1 LRLPRYYS
9 IGNLISNI
17 IEVKIESLGGLGDGI
32 ATHNGKPIFV
42 TKSVVGDVLKVR
54 IIHETS
60 ESNRGEI
67 IEVLK
72 AGEQRRDA
80 PCPHFSACGGC
91 SLQQMQET
99 YYQQFKEKIVVNSM
113 RQAGFEASEP
123 NITFLPAASRRRAEF
138 KLLKE
143 HGKWSLAYLGN
154 RSHTKVA
161 ITTCLILE
169 PELQKILPILQELIG
184 ELPFVRDI
192 ESVSLTAAD
201 SGVEV
206 ILELNRTAKLPTQT
220 GIFENELKHIADAL
234 KLTRIS
240 ITDSR
245 AVPLATV
252 ENGYLTMRLSAIDM
266 HLPHDA
272 FLQATREGQRLLTEF
287 ALAGTTGKKR
297 ILDLFCGI
305 GTYSIAMADKATV
318 HAADDHLIMVSNLKH
333 AARTN
338 NMRLTTEKRNLFVK
352 PFTAEELKGFDAVVI
367 NPPRSGAK
375 TQCEQIVLSS
385 IKNVVMISC
394 NPATF
399 ARDAK
404 ILKNAGFTLKDT
416 LAIDQFVW
424 SPHLEIVT
432 NFIR

>member
-1 LRLPRYYS
+1 M
-9 IGNLISNI
+9 IVDINKDTHKNFIFD
-17 IEVKIESLGGLGDGI
+17 VKIESLGGLGDGI
-32 ATHNGKPIFV
+32 GSYQGKPVFV
-42 TKSVVGDVLKVR
+42 PKSVVGDVLKVR
-54 IIHETS
+54 SIHQTNELI
-60 ESNRGEI
+60 RGEI
-67 IEVLK
+67 IEIMESGRSRI
-72 AGEQRRDA
+72 AA
-80 PCPHFSACGGC
+80 PCPHFSVCGGC
-91 SLQQMQET
+91 TLQQMQESD
-99 YYQQFKEKIVVNSM
+99 YRNFKTKIVENSL
-113 RQAGFEASEP
+113 RQAGLETP
-123 NITFLPAASRRRAEF
+123 NPKTIFLPASSRRRAEF

-143 HGKWSLAYLGN
+143 HGKWFFAYLGG

-169 PELQKILPILQELIG
+169 PSLQKILPLLQKLIG
-184 ELPFVRDI
+184 ALPFVKDI
-192 ESVSLTAAD
+192 ESVNLTAAD

-206 ILELNRTAKLPTQT
+206 ILELSRNAKPQSEV
-220 GIFENELKHIADAL
+220 GIYESELKHIADAL

-245 AVPLATV
+245 AVPLATI
-252 ENGYLTMRLSAIDM
+252 ENGYLTMRLGAVDM

-287 ALAGTTGKKR
+287 TLAGVSGAKR

-305 GTYSIAMADKATV
+305 GTYSVALAENATV
-318 HAADDHLIMVSNLKH
+318 HAADDHQIMVSNLRH
-333 AARTN
+333 AARTS

-352 PFTAEELKGFDAVVI
+352 PFTTSELKGFDAVVI

-375 TQCEQIVLSS
+375 TQCEQIAMSD
-385 IKNVVMISC
+385 IKNVVMVSC

-424 SPHLEIVT
+424 SPHLEIAASFV
-432 NFIR
+432 R

>member
-1 LRLPRYYS
+1 M
-9 IGNLISNI
+9 
-17 IEVKIESLGGLGDGI
+17 
-32 ATHNGKPIFV
+32 A
-42 TKSVVGDVLKVR
+42 GDVLRVR
-54 IIHETS
+54 VIAETS
-60 ESNRGEI
+60 EFKRGEI
-67 IEVLK
+67 VEVLK
-72 AGEQRRDA
+72 SGEQRGKA

-91 SLQQMQET
+91 SLQQMQEV
-99 YYQQFKEKIVVNSM
+99 YYHEFKERIVQNSL
-113 RQAGFEASEP
+113 RQSGFEILKP
-123 NITFLPAASRRRAEF
+123 KTIFLPAASRRRAEF

-169 PELQKILPILQELIG
+169 PALQKIMPLLQELLG
-184 ELPFVRDI
+184 ALPFVRDI

-206 ILELNRTAKLPTQT
+206 ILELNRSAKLPEQT
-220 GIFENELKHIADAL
+220 NIYENELKHISDAL

-245 AVPLATV
+245 AIPLVVV
-252 ENGYLTMRLSAIDM
+252 ESDHLTMRLGAIDM

-272 FLQATREGQRLLTEF
+272 FLQATREGQMLLTEF
-287 ALAGTTGKKR
+287 ALAGTVDKKR

-305 GTYSIAMADKATV
+305 GTYSIALAANATI
-318 HAADDHLIMVSNLKH
+318 HAADDHLIMVSNLRH
-333 AARTN
+333 ATRTH

-352 PFTAEELKGFDAVVI
+352 PFTVEELKGFDAVII

-375 TQCEQIVLSS
+375 TQCEQIAAST
-385 IKNVVMISC
+385 IKSVVMISC

-424 SPHLEIVT
+424 SPHLEIAASFV
-432 NFIR
+432 R

>member
-1 LRLPRYYS
+1 M
-9 IGNLISNI
+9 
-17 IEVKIESLGGLGDGI
+17 GGLGDGI
-32 ATHNGKPIFV
+32 GNHDDKPIFV
-42 TKSVVGDVLKVR
+42 PKSVADDVLRVR
-54 IIHETS
+54 VIAETS
-60 ESNRGEI
+60 EFKRGEI
-67 IEVLK
+67 IEIIK
-72 AGEQRRDA
+72 SGAQRGKA

-91 SLQQMQET
+91 SLQQMQEV
-99 YYQQFKEKIVVNSM
+99 YYREFKERIVQNSL
-113 RQAGFEASEP
+113 RQAGFESP
-123 NITFLPAASRRRAEF
+123 DIKTIFLPAASRRRAEF

-169 PELQKILPILQELIG
+169 PALQKIMPLLQELLG
-184 ELPFVRDI
+184 ALPFVRDI
-192 ESVSLTAAD
+192 ESVSLTSAD

-206 ILELNRTAKLPTQT
+206 ILELNRSAKLPEQT
-220 GIFENELKHIADAL
+220 NIYENELKHISDAL

-245 AVPLATV
+245 AVPLVVV
-252 ENGYLTMRLSAIDM
+252 ESDHLTMRLGAIDM

-287 ALAGTTGKKR
+287 ALAGTVGKKR

-305 GTYSIAMADKATV
+305 GTYSIALAANATI
-318 HAADDHLIMVSNLKH
+318 HAADDHLIMVSNLRH
-333 AARTN
+333 AARTH

-352 PFTAEELKGFDAVVI
+352 PFTVEELKGFDAVVI

-375 TQCEQIVLSS
+375 TQCEQIAAST

-404 ILKNAGFTLKDT
+404 ILKNAGFTLKDA

-424 SPHLEIVT
+424 SPHLEIAASFV
-432 NFIR
+432 R

>member
-1 LRLPRYYS
+1 M
-9 IGNLISNI
+9 
-17 IEVKIESLGGLGDGI
+17 
-32 ATHNGKPIFV
+32 
-42 TKSVVGDVLKVR
+42 VGDVLKVR

-67 IEVLK
+67 IEILK

-91 SLQQMQET
+91 SLQQMQEA
-99 YYQQFKEKIVVNSM
+99 YYQQFKTRIVKNAL

-123 NITFLPAASRRRAEF
+123 NIIFLPAASRRRAEF

-143 HGKWSLAYLGN
+143 HRKWFFAYLGN

-169 PELQKILPILQELIG
+169 PELQKTLPILQELIG

-201 SGVEV
+201 SGIEV

-220 GIFENELKHIADAL
+220 GAFESELNHVAATL

-245 AVPLATV
+245 AIPISTV
-252 ENGYLTMRLSAIDM
+252 ENGYLTMRLGEIDM

-287 ALAGTTGKKR
+287 ALAGTAGKKR

-305 GTYSIAMADKATV
+305 GTYSIALAEKSTV
-318 HAADDHLIMVSNLKH
+318 HAADDHQIMISNLKH

-338 NMRLTTEKRNLFVK
+338 NMRLTTEKRNLFTK
-352 PFTAEELKGFDAVVI
+352 PFMIDELKNFDAAII

-375 TQCEQIVLSS
+375 SQCEQIAQSAL
-385 IKNVVMISC
+385 KNVVMISC

-424 SPHLEIVT
+424 SPHLEIAASFV
-432 NFIR
+432 R